1 MINKNMAL
9 LCALGLLAFPVTAFA
24 EEQQGAN
31 TPLQPGALQGGE
43 AVTIVPAS
51 APAAV
56 SAGVDKMI
64 KEQLEAIRSRND
76 RTAYELNTADVK
88 DNYADPQSFMRMI
101 RREKPSLYDHVSY
114 ELLKAVVPDSKFHK
128 VRLTNRYGDHSI
140 AMFKVEQ
147 EESGAWR
154 TKDIIMLSGGKDP
167 I

>member
-9 LCALGLLAFPVTAFA
+9 LCALGLLAFPVTAYA
-24 EEQQGAN
+24 EEQQDAN
-31 TPLQPGALQGGE
+31 PPLQSGVAQAEEDVKL
-43 AVTIVPAS
+43 VPAS
-51 APAAV
+51 IPAA
-56 SAGVDKMI
+56 SSDVDKMI

-76 RTAYELNTADVK
+76 RAAYELNTADVK

-128 VRLTNRYGDHSI
+128 VRLTNRYGDRSI

-147 EESGAWR
+147 DESGAWR
-154 TKDIIMLSGGKDP
+154 TRDIIMLSGGKDP